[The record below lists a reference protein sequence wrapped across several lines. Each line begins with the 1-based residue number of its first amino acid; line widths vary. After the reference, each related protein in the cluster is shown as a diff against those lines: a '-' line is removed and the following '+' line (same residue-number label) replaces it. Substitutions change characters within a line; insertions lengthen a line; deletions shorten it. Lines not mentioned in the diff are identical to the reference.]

1 MRRRPLAAL
10 VALGLAFMLAGPLAA
25 QQPQPQRPQGQQQ
38 RAPAAPAAPAAGEI
52 DYVTRGTGPAC
63 PRAPCTWDVR
73 NAATRERVVV
83 GRIDIAALR
92 LPQARASDFMLD
104 LAEGRF
110 VVRGTV
116 VPGQPQPALRI
127 TRIVRVA
134 PAPSRPA
141 RASPARRSAADRSA
155 KRPTGKTSRTPRRRS
170 LGGLGALAV
179 SGVRPVSIR

>member
-1 MRRRPLAAL
+1 MCRRLGAPLAAL
-10 VALGLAFMLAGPLAA
+10 VVLALAGSAVA
-25 QQPQPQRPQGQQQ
+25 QQPQQQ
-38 RAPAAPAAPAAGEI
+38 RAPTQQRAPAAPAAGEI

-92 LPQARASDFMLD
+92 LPQARANDFMLD

-110 VVRGTV
+110 VVRGSV

-134 PAPSRPA
+134 PGTIAT
-141 RASPARRSAADRSA
+141 RSGL
-155 KRPTGKTSRTPRRRS
+155 TGTP
-170 LGGLGALAV
+170 
-179 SGVRPVSIR
+179 

>member
-1 MRRRPLAAL
+1 MRRRLGAPPAAL
-10 VALGLAFMLAGPLAA
+10 VALGLAFMLGMPVAA
-25 QQPQPQRPQGQQQ
+25 QQPQRPQGQQP

-52 DYVTRGTGPAC
+52 DYVTRGTGAAC
-63 PRAPCTWDVR
+63 PRTPCTWDVR

-92 LPQARASDFMLD
+92 LPQARANDFMLD

-110 VVRGTV
+110 VVRGAV

-134 PAPSRPA
+134 PGTIATRSGLTGAP
-141 RASPARRSAADRSA
+141 
-155 KRPTGKTSRTPRRRS
+155 
-170 LGGLGALAV
+170 
-179 SGVRPVSIR
+179 